1 VRKYFL
7 LILVAFIFFG
17 YSLRLFAAD
26 EAEVILKLGKGQVKI
41 QIYGLEISAD
51 LKETLERE
59 LEQDRQLSDRV
70 ISSAVTEIKLQGDVL
85 ESVKDKLKSGEPEQ
99 AVEEIIN
106 FVHLQLNG
114 GSPVV
119 SGSGVNTGR
128 ENQRVVVG
136 GKFELAHGESL
147 DELVILGGQ
156 AEIRGKVARLT
167 VKGGQVRIH
176 SSAEIT
182 QELVNIGGDLEIDS
196 GAKVHHGPSQVFS
209 PFHRSFDL
217 FLNSAN
223 EFNLFDL
230 VGSSVFLWGFRFFKI
245 FFLLCVGLLVVRLAP
260 DLFHEVQ
267 RNIREDSFGAGLAG
281 FLYLVAYLPVAL
293 FLVVTVFGISLL
305 PVQFL
310 LTGYLSAM
318 GCVAAMQVI
327 VNKLGIFGERHELII
342 VSLGIL
348 IFEIFGWIPYIGAL
362 AQFAITVLG
371 IGASFLVLWER
382 VRRKKV
388 AG

>member
-1 VRKYFL
+1 VKKYSLVIL
-7 LILVAFIFFG
+7 LALIVFG

-26 EAEVILKLGKGQVKI
+26 EAEVILSLGKGQVKI

-51 LKETLERE
+51 LKEALESE

-85 ESVKDKLKSGEPEQ
+85 ESIKDKLKSGESEQ

-106 FVHLQLNG
+106 LVHLQLNG

-119 SGSGVNTGR
+119 SGSGVDAGR
-128 ENQRVVVG
+128 ENQRVVIG

-147 DELVILGGQ
+147 EELVILGGQ

-182 QELVNIGGDLEIDS
+182 QELVNIGGDLEIDP

-260 DLFHEVQ
+260 DLFLEVQ
-267 RNIREDSFGAGLAG
+267 RNIREDFFGAGLAG

-310 LTGYLSAM
+310 LTGYLSVM

-327 VNKLGIFGERHELII
+327 VNKLGFFRERHELII

-362 AQFAITVLG
+362 AHVGITVLG

-382 VRRKKV
+382 VRKRNLV
-388 AG
+388 

>member
-1 VRKYFL
+1 MRRCSL
-7 LILVAFIFFG
+7 LILVVLILFG
-17 YSLRLFAAD
+17 YSLRLLAAD
-26 EAEVILKLGKGQVKI
+26 EAEVVLKLGKGQVKI
-41 QIYGLEISAD
+41 QIYGLEVPAD
-51 LKETLERE
+51 LRKALEKE

-85 ESVKDKLKSGEPEQ
+85 DSLKDKLKSGEPEQ
-99 AVEEIIN
+99 SVEEIIN
-106 FVHLQLNG
+106 LVHLQLNG

-119 SGSGVNTGR
+119 SGSGVDAGR

-136 GKFELAHGESL
+136 GKFELAHGEAL
-147 DELVILGGQ
+147 EELVILGGQ

-182 QELVNIGGDLEIDS
+182 EELVNIGGDLEIDP
-196 GAKVHHGPSQVFS
+196 GAKVHHGTSQVFS

-230 VGSSVFLWGFRFFKI
+230 VGSSVFLWGFRFFKM
-245 FFLLCVGLLVVRLAP
+245 FFLLCVSLLVVRLAP
-260 DLFHEVQ
+260 DLFLEVQ
-267 RNIREDSFGAGLAG
+267 RNLREDSFGAGLAG
-281 FLYLVAYLPVAL
+281 FLYLLAYLPVAL
-293 FLVVTVFGISLL
+293 FLAVTVFGISLL

-310 LTGYLSAM
+310 LTVYLSVL
-318 GCVAAMQVI
+318 GCVAAMKVI
-327 VNKLGIFGERHELII
+327 VNQLGIGRGRHELMV

-348 IFEIFGWIPYIGAL
+348 IFEIFGWIPYVGAL
-362 AQFAITVLG
+362 AHVVITVLG
-371 IGASFLVLWER
+371 IGASFLVMWER
-382 VRRKKV
+382 VRRKSL
-388 AG
+388 A

>member
-1 VRKYFL
+1 MRKYSL
-7 LILVAFIFFG
+7 LILLILIVFG

-26 EAEVILKLGKGQVKI
+26 EAEVILSLGKGRVKI

-51 LKETLERE
+51 LKEALERE

-70 ISSAVTEIKLQGDVL
+70 ISSAVTEVKLQGDVL
-85 ESVKDKLKSGEPEQ
+85 ESIKDKLKSGEPEQ
-99 AVEEIIN
+99 SIEEITN
-106 FVHLQLNG
+106 LVHLQLNG

-119 SGSGVNTGR
+119 PGAGEDAGQ
-128 ENQRVVVG
+128 ENRRVVVG
-136 GKFELAHGESL
+136 GKFELAQGESL
-147 DELVILGGQ
+147 EELVILGGQ

-182 QELVNIGGDLEIDS
+182 EELDNLGGDLQIHPR
-196 GAKVHHGPSQVFS
+196 AKVHRDPSQVFS

-230 VGSSVFLWGFRFFKI
+230 VGSSVFLWGFRLFRI

-260 DLFHEVQ
+260 DLFLEVQ

-310 LTGYLSAM
+310 LTGYLSVM

-327 VNKLGIFGERHELII
+327 VNKLEFFRERHELII

-362 AQFAITVLG
+362 AHVGITVLG

-382 VRRKKV
+382 VRKRNLV
-388 AG
+388 

>member
-1 VRKYFL
+1 MRRRPFDDLGRPADRQPAHAERVVDQGPGTHFNRSRREDPKTQPWRSDRLQVAGVREKRKH
-7 LILVAFIFFG
+7 LVDRPIDP
-17 YSLRLFAAD
+17 LFP
-26 EAEVILKLGKGQVKI
+26 
-41 QIYGLEISAD
+41 
-51 LKETLERE
+51 RE
-59 LEQDRQLSDRV
+59 LHDECRMRV
-70 ISSAVTEIKLQGDVL
+70 EGVS
-85 ESVKDKLKSGEPEQ
+85 KDEGIPNSWN
-99 AVEEIIN
+99 VEWQQ
-106 FVHLQLNG
+106 V
-114 GSPVV
+114 
-119 SGSGVNTGR
+119 
-128 ENQRVVVG
+128 

-182 QELVNIGGDLEIDS
+182 QELVNIGGDLEIDP

-260 DLFHEVQ
+260 DLFLEVQ
-267 RNIREDSFGAGLAG
+267 RNIREDFFGAGLAG

-310 LTGYLSAM
+310 LTSYLSAM

-327 VNKLGIFGERHELII
+327 VNKLGIFRERHELML
-342 VSLGIL
+342 VCLGIL

-382 VRRKKV
+382 VRRRRV
-388 AG
+388 V

>member
-1 VRKYFL
+1 MRRCSL
-7 LILVAFIFFG
+7 LILVVLILFG
-17 YSLRLFAAD
+17 YSLRLLAAD
-26 EAEVILKLGKGQVKI
+26 EAEVVLSLGKGQVKI
-41 QIYGLEISAD
+41 QIYGLEVPTD
-51 LKETLERE
+51 LKKTLERE

-85 ESVKDKLKSGEPEQ
+85 DSVKDKLKSGEPEQ
-99 AVEEIIN
+99 SVEEIIN
-106 FVHLQLNG
+106 LVHLQLNG

-119 SGSGVNTGR
+119 SGSGVDAGR

-136 GKFELAHGESL
+136 GKFELAQGEAL
-147 DELVILGGQ
+147 EELVILGGQ

-182 QELVNIGGDLEIDS
+182 EELVNIGGDLEIDP
-196 GAKVHHGPSQVFS
+196 GAKVHHGTSQVFS

-230 VGSSVFLWGFRFFKI
+230 VGSSIFLWGFRFFKM
-245 FFLLCVGLLVVRLAP
+245 FFLLCVSLLVVRLAP
-260 DLFHEVQ
+260 DLFLEVQ
-267 RNIREDSFGAGLAG
+267 RNLREDSFGAGLAG
-281 FLYLVAYLPVAL
+281 FLYLLAYLPVAL
-293 FLVVTVFGISLL
+293 FLAVTVFGISLL

-310 LTGYLSAM
+310 LTVYLSVM
-318 GCVAAMQVI
+318 GCVATMKVI
-327 VNKLGIFGERHELII
+327 VNQLGIGRGRHELMV

-348 IFEIFGWIPYIGAL
+348 IFEIFGWIPYVGAL
-362 AQFAITVLG
+362 AHVVITVLG
-371 IGASFLVLWER
+371 IGASFLVMWER
-382 VRRKKV
+382 VRRRSL
-388 AG
+388 A

>member
-1 VRKYFL
+1 MRRCSL
-7 LILVAFIFFG
+7 LILVVLILFG
-17 YSLRLFAAD
+17 YSLRLLAAD
-26 EAEVILKLGKGQVKI
+26 EAEVVLSLGKGQVKI
-41 QIYGLEISAD
+41 QIYGLEVPTD
-51 LKETLERE
+51 LKKTLERE

-85 ESVKDKLKSGEPEQ
+85 DSVKDKLKSGEPEQ
-99 AVEEIIN
+99 SVEEIIN
-106 FVHLQLNG
+106 LVHLQLNG

-119 SGSGVNTGR
+119 SGSGVDAGR

-136 GKFELAHGESL
+136 GKFELAHGEAL
-147 DELVILGGQ
+147 EELVILGGQ

-182 QELVNIGGDLEIDS
+182 EELVNIGGDLEIDP
-196 GAKVHHGPSQVFS
+196 GAKVHHGTSQVFT

-230 VGSSVFLWGFRFFKI
+230 VGSSIFLWGFRFFKM
-245 FFLLCVGLLVVRLAP
+245 FFLLCVSLLVVRLAP
-260 DLFHEVQ
+260 DLFLEVQ
-267 RNIREDSFGAGLAG
+267 RNLREDSFGAGLAG
-281 FLYLVAYLPVAL
+281 FLYLLAYLPVAL
-293 FLVVTVFGISLL
+293 FLAVTVFGISLL

-310 LTGYLSAM
+310 LTVYLSVM
-318 GCVAAMQVI
+318 GCVATMKVI
-327 VNKLGIFGERHELII
+327 VNQLGIGRGRHELMV

-348 IFEIFGWIPYIGAL
+348 IFEIFGWIPYVGAL
-362 AQFAITVLG
+362 AHVVITVLG
-371 IGASFLVLWER
+371 IGASFLVMWER
-382 VRRKKV
+382 VRRRSL
-388 AG
+388 A

>member
-1 VRKYFL
+1 MKKYSLVIL
-7 LILVAFIFFG
+7 LAFIFFG

-26 EAEVILKLGKGQVKI
+26 EAEIILSLGKGQVKI

-51 LKETLERE
+51 LKEALERE

-70 ISSAVTEIKLQGDVL
+70 ISSAVTEVKLQGDVL
-85 ESVKDKLKSGEPEQ
+85 ESIKDKLKSGEPEQ
-99 AVEEIIN
+99 SIEEITN
-106 FVHLQLNG
+106 LVHLQLNG

-119 SGSGVNTGR
+119 PGAGEDAGQ
-128 ENQRVVVG
+128 ENRRVVVG
-136 GKFELAHGESL
+136 GKFELAQGESL
-147 DELVILGGQ
+147 EELVILGGQ

-182 QELVNIGGDLEIDS
+182 EELDNLGGDLQIHP

-260 DLFHEVQ
+260 DLFLEVQ
-267 RNIREDSFGAGLAG
+267 RNIREDFFGAGLAG

-310 LTGYLSAM
+310 LTGYLSVM

-327 VNKLGIFGERHELII
+327 VNKLGFFRERHELII

-362 AQFAITVLG
+362 AHVGITVLG
-371 IGASFLVLWER
+371 IGASFLVLWDR
-382 VRRKKV
+382 VRRRKV
-388 AG
+388 V